1 MTKHSF
7 QIFLAFL
14 FYIIPLFAQNARTN
28 PTYTLFETNSF
39 AADNIYFFAK
49 SRNDASPAIF
59 FENSERIWQNNEKTL
74 ILAENSTY
82 LYSRFSRN
90 GKFLAVVNQKS
101 TDASLKGE
109 KLLQIAIYNQAFQKQ
124 YELTERVP
132 FDEQHPLIAVSGK
145 DGAVII
151 GDASNGLVTFYDRRG
166 NLSAEPTLFE
176 NLTHDYERAFHI
188 AWDEAGENAAIL
200 LGKKGASPA
209 GAGLENPSG
218 EPHIF
223 LFDANGKALWQA
235 ALPGYSANAL
245 WIAASGNYL
254 AANSFTYHQDKG
266 SFDRNTVV
274 FDRSGKVIA
283 KSDILADY
291 AAVSADDSHIL
302 LADKS
307 RSALFDL
314 ASGQQ
319 LWEKTINQRYGMISA
334 VALANSGDRSII
346 LIAHNS
352 FKNGRFIFGDPTLH
366 VVDTSGDMIQA
377 IEIRGEQFIT
387 PQLFIAPDAQTI
399 WSGFSNNYKIYRV
412 K

>member
-1 MTKHSF
+1 MTRQF
-7 QIFLAFL
+7 FRAFLALIFCFL
-14 FYIIPLFAQNARTN
+14 PLSAQSSKSNQTYILLESGQF
-28 PTYTLFETNSF
+28 S
-39 AADNIYFFAK
+39 ADNIHLFPK

-59 FENSERIWQNNEKTL
+59 FENSERIWQNSEKTL
-74 ILAENSTY
+74 ILGENSTY

-90 GKFLAVVNQKS
+90 GKFFAVVSQKS
-101 TDASLKGE
+101 TDASLKSE
-109 KLLQIAIYNQAFQKQ
+109 KLLQIAIYNQAFQKL

-166 NLSAEPTLFE
+166 NISAEPILFE
-176 NLTHDYERAFHI
+176 NLTHDYERAFQI
-188 AWDEAGENAAIL
+188 AWDEAGESAAIL
-200 LGKKGASPA
+200 CGKKGASPA

-218 EPHIF
+218 EPHVF
-223 LFDANGKALWQA
+223 LFDAKGKALWQA
-235 ALPGYSANAL
+235 TLPGYSANAL
-245 WIAASGNYL
+245 WIAASGEYI

-266 SFDRNTVV
+266 SFDRSTVV
-274 FDRSGKVIA
+274 FHQSGEIIA
-283 KSDILADY
+283 RSDILADY
-291 AAVSADDSHIL
+291 AAVSANDSHIL

-314 ASGQQ
+314 ATGQQ
-319 LWEKTINQRYGMISA
+319 LWEKTFNERHGMISA
-334 VALANSGDRSII
+334 IALANSGDRSVI
-346 LIAHNS
+346 LSAHNS
-352 FKNGRFIFGDPTLH
+352 FSNGRFIFGDPTLH
-366 VVDTSGDMIQA
+366 VVDASGDMVQS